1 MIKKLTAALFLFLIG
16 IGIVRAQM
24 RITGQIVD
32 EKGEPIAGATI
43 QIKNNKKLGTSS
55 DISGNFVISVP
66 QNSVLIISY
75 IGYKTQEVK
84 ASPKLKIIMRAS
96 HEVLQEVVIT
106 GMQKMD
112 KRLFTGATSKLDA
125 GKVKLDGIP
134 DISRAL
140 EGRSAGVSIQNV
152 SGTFGT
158 APKIRV
164 RGATSIYGSSKP
176 LWVVD
181 GVIMEGVAD
190 IDADEL
196 SSGDALTLISSVIS
210 GLNADDIE
218 SFQILK
224 DGSATSIYGA
234 KAMAGVIVIT
244 TKKGKSGTSK
254 ISYTGEFSIR
264 LKPDYRNFNIMNSQE
279 QMGILKEMANNGLLN
294 FSDVYRSSK
303 SGVYGKMYHLIDNYS
318 PETGFG
324 LPNTQQARNNY
335 LKEAEY
341 RNTNWFDI
349 LFHNSISQNHAISMS
364 TGTDKASYYT
374 SLSIMNDPGWSVQSK
389 VERYTANINALYH
402 ISKNLSINLIG
413 NSAYRKQKAPG
424 TLSSRTNVVS
434 GSVSRSFDINPY
446 SFALNTSRTLDAN
459 EFYTRNYSPFNI
471 LHELDN
477 NNITLFATDLR
488 FQGEVKYKP
497 VKKIEIAVLGAYK
510 YSISTQNHQITEM
523 SNQAMAYRAMNDAT
537 IRDKNPY
544 LYTDP
549 DLTNSLPFSV
559 LPKGG
564 FYNEKKYMMN
574 SWDFRATASYNDV
587 YRDVH
592 IINLFGGMEINS
604 LDRTGS
610 GFEGVGMQYGMGM
623 LPATDYHYFKQAIE
637 KNDDYFYAYENHM
650 RDVSFFSTLT
660 YSYNGIYTVNGT
672 IRYEGSNKL
681 GKSRS
686 SRWLPTWN
694 ISGAWNMHEE
704 EWFKHLSPGWSN
716 FTLKTSYS
724 LTADRGPSSISNS
737 RVIIKS
743 TNPWRPFTNVKESA
757 LIVDELE
764 NSELTYEKKHEFNI
778 GAEAGFLSNR
788 INIEADW
795 YKRNNYDL
803 IGPINTIGVGGMIT
817 KYANVASM
825 RSHGFELT
833 LSTKNVKTKDLNWTT
848 NFIFSKAKNTVSEL
862 HNNVN
867 IIRMLTGNGF
877 TMEGYPV
884 RSLFS
889 IKFDGLN
896 EYGLPTIINENGE
909 KTVQDIWFQ
918 SHNIEHLVY
927 EGPTDPT
934 ITGSFGNIF
943 SYKGLKLNIFMTYS
957 YGNVIRLDRAFS
969 SSYSDLDAM
978 PKEFKNRWTIAGDE
992 KITDI
997 PVIPDKR
1004 LHAEYSKLNYAYNA
1018 YNLSDVRVAKGDFI
1032 RMKEISLAYN
1042 FPQRAIRF
1050 MNVSNLEVK
1059 LQATNLFLIYADKKL
1074 NGQDPEFFNTGGVAI
1089 PVPRQFTFTV
1099 RIGI

>member
-16 IGIVRAQM
+16 IGIVTAQM

-66 QNSVLIISY
+66 KNSILIISY

-84 ASPKLKIIMRAS
+84 AVPKLKIIMRAT
-96 HEVLQEVVIT
+96 HKVLQEVVIT

-164 RGATSIYGSSKP
+164 RGATSIYGSSRP

-181 GVIMEGVAD
+181 GVIMEGVANV
-190 IDADEL
+190 DADEL

-424 TLSSRTNVVS
+424 TLSSRTNIVS

-446 SFALNTSRTLDAN
+446 SFAF
-459 EFYTRNYSPFNI
+459 EY
-471 LHELDN
+471 
-477 NNITLFATDLR
+477 
-488 FQGEVKYKP
+488 VK
-497 VKKIEIAVLGAYK
+497 
-510 YSISTQNHQITEM
+510 
-523 SNQAMAYRAMNDAT
+523 D
-537 IRDKNPY
+537 
-544 LYTDP
+544 
-549 DLTNSLPFSV
+549 
-559 LPKGG
+559 
-564 FYNEKKYMMN
+564 
-574 SWDFRATASYNDV
+574 
-587 YRDVH
+587 
-592 IINLFGGMEINS
+592 
-604 LDRTGS
+604 
-610 GFEGVGMQYGMGM
+610 
-623 LPATDYHYFKQAIE
+623 
-637 KNDDYFYAYENHM
+637 
-650 RDVSFFSTLT
+650 
-660 YSYNGIYTVNGT
+660 
-672 IRYEGSNKL
+672 
-681 GKSRS
+681 
-686 SRWLPTWN
+686 
-694 ISGAWNMHEE
+694 
-704 EWFKHLSPGWSN
+704 
-716 FTLKTSYS
+716 
-724 LTADRGPSSISNS
+724 
-737 RVIIKS
+737 
-743 TNPWRPFTNVKESA
+743 
-757 LIVDELE
+757 
-764 NSELTYEKKHEFNI
+764 I
-778 GAEAGFLSNR
+778 GC
-788 INIEADW
+788 
-795 YKRNNYDL
+795 
-803 IGPINTIGVGGMIT
+803 
-817 KYANVASM
+817 
-825 RSHGFELT
+825 
-833 LSTKNVKTKDLNWTT
+833 
-848 NFIFSKAKNTVSEL
+848 
-862 HNNVN
+862 
-867 IIRMLTGNGF
+867 
-877 TMEGYPV
+877 
-884 RSLFS
+884 
-889 IKFDGLN
+889 
-896 EYGLPTIINENGE
+896 
-909 KTVQDIWFQ
+909 Q
-918 SHNIEHLVY
+918 
-927 EGPTDPT
+927 
-934 ITGSFGNIF
+934 
-943 SYKGLKLNIFMTYS
+943 
-957 YGNVIRLDRAFS
+957 
-969 SSYSDLDAM
+969 
-978 PKEFKNRWTIAGDE
+978 
-992 KITDI
+992 
-997 PVIPDKR
+997 
-1004 LHAEYSKLNYAYNA
+1004 
-1018 YNLSDVRVAKGDFI
+1018 
-1032 RMKEISLAYN
+1032 
-1042 FPQRAIRF
+1042 
-1050 MNVSNLEVK
+1050 
-1059 LQATNLFLIYADKKL
+1059 
-1074 NGQDPEFFNTGGVAI
+1074 
-1089 PVPRQFTFTV
+1089 
-1099 RIGI
+1099 